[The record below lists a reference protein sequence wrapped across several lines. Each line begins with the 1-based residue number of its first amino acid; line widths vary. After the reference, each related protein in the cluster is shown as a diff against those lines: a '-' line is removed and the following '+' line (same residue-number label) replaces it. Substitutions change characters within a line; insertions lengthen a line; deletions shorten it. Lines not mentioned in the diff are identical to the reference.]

1 MDKVIKAM
9 KPNKM
14 KKDELAKMIFEN
26 QADIV
31 SFYINKGYNK
41 KFKPVIDSLYS
52 KMSCKKFPAALK
64 LIIKRSKKDEDIF
77 LDPGFAVIINGYLE
91 YALRLE
97 NSDDMSE
104 VLDGYYDVIDSLL
117 KKRAKKIA
125 DDIGIDADVVKEILV
140 IAPSKEYISDDRFV
154 GIYSQKMLRKLYL
167 MAENTESEIGIT
179 TTKQVR
185 KLFKKVFGE
194 KLIDLIA
201 VHILLEKKE
210 YIKNYNEKQ
219 LAVWNLMTDFALETI
234 EKQDKKHVG
243 ELLKYYAQRRSRDAE
258 KGRDSARRISIA
270 TVNAEQYPKIAKAI
284 EKMHDK
290 VKKYL

>member
-1 MDKVIKAM
+1 MDKLIKAM

-64 LIIKRSKKDEDIF
+64 LIIKRGKKDEDIF

-104 VLDGYYDVIDSLL
+104 ILDGYYDVIDSLL

-270 TVNAEQYPKIAKAI
+270 TVNAEQYPKIAKTI
-284 EKMHDK
+284 DKMNDK